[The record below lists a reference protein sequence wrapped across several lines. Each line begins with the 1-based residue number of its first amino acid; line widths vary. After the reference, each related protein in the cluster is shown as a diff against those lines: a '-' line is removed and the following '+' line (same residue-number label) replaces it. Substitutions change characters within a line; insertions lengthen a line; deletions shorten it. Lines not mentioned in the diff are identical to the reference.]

1 MSEITTHNG
10 IAHAMVKTLT
20 DYGIEPRQV
29 FTEAGLDFTSLQSD
43 GRQQA
48 RNMQQV
54 WRLATQ
60 YTGDDAF
67 GITFAKNMNP
77 MILHGLGFSW
87 MASDSLLDAFMRLVK
102 YYRLITTAGGIELT
116 EVEGEY
122 RVRYLIPVQG
132 SPAPA
137 SLDAA
142 LAVFLQ
148 FCRFTKGADL
158 NPTRV
163 ELQRSKPENQETF
176 NQYFHCPIEYGNEY
190 NSLFFTKASLEEHL
204 PTANPELARAN
215 DQVVIDYLR
224 RFDQE
229 DIVSKV
235 RAIIIEFL
243 PSGSPSQDKVASE
256 VHVSARTLQR
266 KLLDKGTSY
275 KALLEEIRQELA
287 RQYLKEK
294 GRSIGEVTY
303 LLGFSE
309 PSNFTRSFKRW
320 TGMTPAE
327 FQTQ

>member
-1 MSEITTHNG
+1 MSKITTHSG

-20 DYGIEPRQV
+20 EYKVDPKTV
-29 FTEAGLDFTSLQSD
+29 FAEAGLDFSTLQTRD
-43 GRQQA
+43 RQEA

-54 WRLATQ
+54 WRLATK

-102 YYRLITTAGGIELT
+102 YYRLITTAGGVELT
-116 EVEGEY
+116 EQKDVY
-122 RVRYLIPVQG
+122 RVRYLLPEQG

-148 FCRFTKGADL
+148 FCRFTKGSDMS
-158 NPTRV
+158 PVKV
-163 ELQRSKPENQETF
+163 ELQRSAPKNQQAFLSYF
-176 NQYFHCPIEYGNEY
+176 NCEVQYDCDY
-190 NSLFFTKASLEEHL
+190 NSLYFSKELLEASL

-224 RFDQE
+224 KFEQSDL
-229 DIVSKV
+229 VSKV
-235 RAIIIEFL
+235 RGIIIECL
-243 PSGSPSQDKVASE
+243 PSGTPSQDKVAQE
-256 VHVSARTLQR
+256 VHMSARTLQR
-266 KLLDKGTSY
+266 KLVEKKTSY
-275 KALLEEIRQELA
+275 KALLDEVRQELA
-287 RQYLKEK
+287 KQYLREK
-294 GRSIGEVTY
+294 GRTIGEVTY

-320 TGMTPAE
+320 TGITPAE
-327 FQTQ
+327 YQIG